1 VTRDLRVIYDRA
13 SIGEGGNAVSF
24 DLISLV
30 LQAGLIVKLV
40 LIVLLGFSM
49 ASLSII
55 VTKWW
60 ELRAADQDSEAFLE
74 VYQRDGFAEA
84 YDAARHLDRSP
95 LAVVFLTTGQSLQ
108 DAREQNAADMSRE
121 RVISQLERAIA
132 WSANTQTRRLERGMP
147 FLATTGSTAPFIGL
161 FGTVIGIITSFQS
174 IGEAGQAS
182 LAVVGPGIAEA
193 LVATAAGL
201 LAAIP
206 STVAYN
212 TFGGRIDGLLSM
224 LDRFSEQF
232 QEDLARLIESEA
244 IPMLGDSDAS
254 VSAMPG
260 STSPAPA
267 AADR

>member
-1 VTRDLRVIYDRA
+1 M
-13 SIGEGGNAVSF
+13 SF

-40 LIVLLGFSM
+40 LLTLLAFSI

-74 VYQRDGFAEA
+74 VYQREGFSEV

-95 LAVVFLTTGQSLQ
+95 LAIVFLTTGRALHE
-108 DAREQNAADMSRE
+108 ARERNAPDRAREALLSRLGRSIE
-121 RVISQLERAIA
+121 WGAAAQA
-132 WSANTQTRRLERGMP
+132 RRLERGLP

-161 FGTVIGIITSFQS
+161 FGTVIGIIAAFQS

-182 LAVVGPGIAEA
+182 LSVVGPGIAEA
-193 LVATAAGL
+193 LVATAVGL

-206 STVAYN
+206 AMMAYN
-212 TFGGRIDGLLSM
+212 AFGGRIDGILAM
-224 LDRFSEQF
+224 LDRFSSQF
-232 QEDLARLIESEA
+232 QEDLNQLVQTQA
-244 IPMLGDSDAS
+244 IRSVTGSDPERATR
-254 VSAMPG
+254 VEE
-260 STSPAPA
+260 
-267 AADR
+267 R